1 MCKSV
6 FRDWSFVDST
16 PKEVYHDLFKQE
28 NGRAE
33 EMNVRNMARI
43 NLIEAFESINV
54 WLFPVPV
61 ENTVILREKI
71 RFDQLQRPFQQ
82 RLREF
87 RTCLSTQL
95 RRPMLFGQKP
105 VTARLLSQIV
115 PLLVEN
121 LNGEEVIMPESIYSS
136 LVRAEAK
143 GIKDNCETTI
153 TAHCEAISIE
163 EVLPSAEL
171 DKMLRNDIHLM
182 IAEALQMIGSA
193 PQSVKKEME
202 TSLWSFA
209 EKEIRLALH
218 SNNEKISQKVSAL
231 VNEVFQNLQKD
242 CKYIE
247 EDLIPMNESLLK
259 KKCTNLLTREM
270 HRVNSLPI
278 ASSSAILKQE
288 LERVNQHAHILFEKL
303 EVANA
308 RALQKVNA
316 VMNEHVRAAKANM
329 TKRIHDSLEKKF
341 ISRQPFTVTSF
352 QSELEDLYRDAIRLL
367 KKEAGPKANVSSD
380 FIEELEAHKT
390 QLAEDLNR
398 RYLLEM
404 RQILNEVGFAAKE
417 DLTKE
422 IGKRLDGKLPT
433 DNEDIKKQIDDA
445 LQALKVNISQQLQ
458 GWTILKSDIALKSVE
473 LEKMGDLV
481 RGPQR

>member
-1 MCKSV
+1 
-6 FRDWSFVDST
+6 
-16 PKEVYHDLFKQE
+16 
-28 NGRAE
+28 
-33 EMNVRNMARI
+33 MARI

-61 ENTVILREKI
+61 ENTAVLREKI

-87 RTCLSTQL
+87 RTSLSSQL

-143 GIKDNCETTI
+143 GIKENCENSI
-153 TAHCEAISIE
+153 TEYCEAISVE

-171 DKMLRNDIHLM
+171 EKLLRNDIHLM
-182 IAEALQMIGSA
+182 IAEALEMIGSA
-193 PQSVKKEME
+193 PHSVKIEME
-202 TSLWSFA
+202 KSLWGFA
-209 EKEIRLALH
+209 EKEIRLAMH
-218 SNNEKISQKVSAL
+218 TNNEKISQKVSTL
-231 VNEVFQNLQKD
+231 VNEVFENLQKD

-247 EDLIPMNESLLK
+247 KDLVPMNESLLQ
-259 KKCTNLLTREM
+259 KKCKNLLDREM
-270 HRVNSLPI
+270 QRVKSLPI
-278 ASSSAILKQE
+278 ASSSISLKQE

-316 VMNEHVRAAKANM
+316 MMNEHVRSAKANM
-329 TKRIHDSLEKKF
+329 TKKIHESLEQRFTCKL
-341 ISRQPFTVTSF
+341 PFTVTSF
-352 QSELEDLYRDAIRLL
+352 QSELEDLYREAIRLL
-367 KKEAGPKANVSSD
+367 KMEVGPKANVSSD
-380 FIEELEAHKT
+380 FIEELETHKT
-390 QLAEDLNR
+390 QLAEDMNR

-404 RQILNEVGFAAKE
+404 RQILNEVGFSAKE
-417 DLTKE
+417 DLIKE

-433 DNEDIKKQIDDA
+433 DNEEIKKQIDDA
-445 LQALKVNISQQLQ
+445 LQALKVNISQNLQ

-473 LEKMGDLV
+473 LEKLGDMV
-481 RGPQR
+481 RDPTKII